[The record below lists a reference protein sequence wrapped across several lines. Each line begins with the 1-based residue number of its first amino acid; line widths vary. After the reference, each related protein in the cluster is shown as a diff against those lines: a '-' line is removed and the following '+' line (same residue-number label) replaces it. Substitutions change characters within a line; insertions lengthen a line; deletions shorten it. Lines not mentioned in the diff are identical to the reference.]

1 MADEKKKDAAEGT
14 ETALPPLDGGKGAKA
29 KGAKAKGPRKPAEKR
44 FTVPVFAVCVV
55 AAAAIGVLVGKFL
68 LGGLAGGAVTGKT
81 ALSEGEL
88 DSTVGTYVYQG
99 ETHAITARQA
109 LEGATGVDAAK
120 QDDGTY
126 AMPSADNVLDYARNQ
141 VLAVAVKAEGIEV
154 SDEDMATYAKDTL
167 GTDDYAS
174 LASTYGM
181 SEDEVKEV
189 VRQSAGVKRL
199 YDKVVGADDSAKAPE
214 TPAEPAEDAK
224 DAATA
229 DYGKY
234 IVGLLG
240 DEWDADKGTWAR
252 EDGPYYAALK
262 DQSFSADSAT
272 YDQAM
277 TAYYVAYQQYSQQ
290 ANSQSATWSKYVNG
304 LLSNA
309 SISIGELVS

>member
-1 MADEKKKDAAEGT
+1 MADEKKNGDVKGGKAAM
-14 ETALPPLDGGKGAKA
+14 PPLDNA
-29 KGAKAKGPRKPAEKR
+29 KGKQKTKAPKKPAEKR
-44 FTVPVFAVCVV
+44 FTVPVFVIGVV
-55 AAAAIGVLVGKFL
+55 AAAVIGLLVGKFL
-68 LGGLAGGAVTGKT
+68 LGGVGGAVSGKT
-81 ALSEGEL
+81 TLSEGEL

-99 ETHAITARQA
+99 QSHGITARQA
-109 LEGATGVDAAK
+109 LEAATGVDAAK
-120 QDDGTY
+120 KDDGSY

-141 VLAVAVKAEGIEV
+141 ILAEAVKGEGITV

-181 SEDEVKEV
+181 SEDEVKGV
-189 VRQSAGVKRL
+189 VRQSAGVKQL
-199 YDKVVGADDSAKAPE
+199 YDKIVGTDDAAKAPE

-224 DAATA
+224 DTPTA

-252 EDGPYYAALK
+252 EDGPFYAALK
-262 DQSFSADSAT
+262 DQTFSADSAT

-290 ANSQSATWSKYVNG
+290 SSTQSAKWTEYVNG
-304 LLSNA
+304 LLANA